1 MSDSRVA
8 EDVSLNI
15 GHLSPTMQLCSV
27 TCACSAQHNWLR
39 MLNQISVMVC
49 IVKVWEYSSLFISFT
64 SHYSDDCQLEFHS
77 SDTSLVSKFLR
88 TETCFS
94 LIGFSQIFLRP

>member
-1 MSDSRVA
+1 MPDSRVA

-27 TCACSAQHNWLR
+27 TCACSANWLH
-39 MLNQISVMVC
+39 MLNQISVMVY

-64 SHYSDDCQLEFHS
+64 SHYSDNCQLEFHS
-77 SDTSLVSKFLR
+77 SDTSLVSKFLG

-94 LIGFSQIFLRP
+94 LIGLSQIFLRP